1 MMLHSCR
8 TEGGWLEE
16 GFAGTTYLFLAAS
29 LYHMAA
35 LNACN
40 NELCI
45 VSPESCFLLS
55 FTGVRFMGTFSLL
68 IFLFLSHAVLL
79 KRIFS
84 DPAGSD
90 LCFTNKLAQTRKVM
104 FGHECKSFAF
114 SPHTP

>member
-1 MMLHSCR
+1 MHF
-8 TEGGWLEE
+8 
-16 GFAGTTYLFLAAS
+16 GFTGTTYPFLAAS

-35 LNACN
+35 LNACD

-55 FTGVRFMGTFSLL
+55 FTGVQLMGPFSLL
-68 IFLFLSHAVLL
+68 AFLLLRHAVLL

-90 LCFTNKLAQTRKVM
+90 LHFTNKLAQTREVM
-104 FGHECKSFAF
+104 FGHECKSLAF
-114 SPHTP
+114 SPHTS